1 MITFFDGP
9 AAGQVL
15 ACRRAPVFL
24 RVVKSRTK
32 WDALDQPGDT
42 PNPGE
47 HLYAYLL
54 PGKPEWMHLRM
65 SPRSLSG
72 NYPRAQYS
80 YLPDQPDQEVMRD
93 AARWA
98 NWIAANG
105 PRLVPAWAYENF
117 RRWLENR
124 GPVHA

>member
-65 SPRSLSG
+65 SPRSLVATLAFMG
-72 NYPRAQYS
+72 AGFVTVFLIR
-80 YLPDQPDQEVMRD
+80 
-93 AARWA
+93 
-98 NWIAANG
+98 
-105 PRLVPAWAYENF
+105 
-117 RRWLENR
+117 
-124 GPVHA
+124 HALA